1 MKIFFVN
8 GPRSGEELEFALP
21 EITVG
26 REDDNVLR
34 VPAAGVSRYHAKLC
48 RTETGS
54 WIVQD
59 LGSTNGVKVN
69 RVKID
74 REKELA
80 DGDTV
85 EFGDQMI
92 RVSGFGDTAP
102 HLIFNPVGGGGIPAE
117 TRQTSALPTGGS
129 SGAGDSAA
137 APQPEQKGGTG
148 VEDLSALF
156 SSGAGRLFDPKK
168 KERKVESPGREG
180 GAGNEK
186 RRLFSGMFFYVMTG
200 ALAVIC
206 ISAAVLAM
214 SPKNAPK
221 SSSVSPIATGPF
233 SLYFEKSL
241 VSRDNV
247 FRFTLLLEDGR
258 LEFTIDDIKSQ
269 RHVSRTEKMSAESIE
284 VFRSRV
290 NSSGI
295 WNEISTPPS
304 PGADESQKRRVMI
317 ADGTRVRELS
327 YVGSYAPS
335 SFELLESLISDLAE
349 NYGLQTISLTPEEL
363 RRQAEQNFAKAEDYY
378 GNREAR
384 GSNLRDAIRRYR
396 LVVGALEQFSP
407 RPQLWDRARKR
418 LEEAESL
425 RARKLNN
432 LEVERVRFGQIQD
445 FDAIR
450 NVLLQTM
457 ELADEDSR
465 EYQTARERLYKLD
478 TWLRGRRR

>member
-1 MKIFFVN
+1 MKLVFVN

-26 REDDNVLR
+26 REDDNILR

-48 RTETGS
+48 RSGNGA
-54 WIVQD
+54 WHVKD

-69 RVKID
+69 GQKID
-74 REKELA
+74 GDQELKE
-80 DGDTV
+80 GDSV

-92 RVSGFGDTAP
+92 RVSGFRDTTP
-102 HLIFNPVGGGGIPAE
+102 QLVFNPVDGDAVSPE
-117 TRQTSALPTGGS
+117 TRKTSAFSAESAIPEPPPASSTRRGG
-129 SGAGDSAA
+129 A
-137 APQPEQKGGTG
+137 KL
-148 VEDLSALF
+148 EDLSALF
-156 SSGAGRLFDPKK
+156 ASGSDKLFDPKMKEKQKEKSGTDGEPHTEK
-168 KERKVESPGREG
+168 K
-180 GAGNEK
+180 
-186 RRLFSGMFFYVMTG
+186 RLFSGVFFYVLTA

-214 SPKNAPK
+214 SPKEKAPGQAVAQK
-221 SSSVSPIATGPF
+221 VAGPF
-233 SLYFEKSL
+233 SLFFEKQ
-241 VSRDNV
+241 VISRDNV
-247 FRFTLLLEDGR
+247 FRFTLLLEEER

-269 RHVSRTEKMSAESIE
+269 RHVSRTEKMSPESVE

-295 WNEISTPPS
+295 WNEVSTPPS
-304 PGADESQKRRVMI
+304 PGADESQMRRVMI

-327 YVGSYAPS
+327 YLGSYTPS
-335 SFELLESLISDLAE
+335 SFGLLESMVSDLAE

-363 RRQAEQNFAKAEDYY
+363 RSQAEQNFAKAEDYY

-407 RPQLWDRARKR
+407 RPPLWDRARKR

-425 RARKLNN
+425 RARKLDN
-432 LEVERVRFGQIQD
+432 LEVERVRFGQVQD
-445 FDAIR
+445 FDGIR

-465 EYQTARERLYKLD
+465 EHQIARERLYKLD
-478 TWLRGRRR
+478 TWLRGQRR

>member
-102 HLIFNPVGGGGIPAE
+102 HLVFNPVGGDGIPAE

-148 VEDLSALF
+148 VEDLSA
-156 SSGAGRLFDPKK
+156 
-168 KERKVESPGREG
+168 
-180 GAGNEK
+180 
-186 RRLFSGMFFYVMTG
+186 MFFYVMTG

>member
-1 MKIFFVN
+1 MKLVFVN

-26 REDDNVLR
+26 REDDNILR

-48 RTETGS
+48 RSGNGA
-54 WIVQD
+54 WHVKD

-69 RVKID
+69 GQKID
-74 REKELA
+74 GDQELKE
-80 DGDTV
+80 GDSV

-92 RVSGFGDTAP
+92 RVSGFRDTTP
-102 HLIFNPVGGGGIPAE
+102 QLVFNPVDGDAVSPE
-117 TRQTSALPTGGS
+117 TRKTSAFSAESAIPEPPPASSTRRGG
-129 SGAGDSAA
+129 A
-137 APQPEQKGGTG
+137 KL
-148 VEDLSALF
+148 EDLSALF
-156 SSGAGRLFDPKK
+156 ASGSDKLFDPTM
-168 KERKVESPGREG
+168 KEKQK
-180 GAGNEK
+180 EK
-186 RRLFSGMFFYVMTG
+186 SGTDG
-200 ALAVIC
+200 EPHT
-206 ISAAVLAM
+206 VLAM
-214 SPKNAPK
+214 SPKEKAPGQAVAQK
-221 SSSVSPIATGPF
+221 VAGPF
-233 SLYFEKSL
+233 SLFFEKQ
-241 VSRDNV
+241 VISRDNV
-247 FRFTLLLEDGR
+247 FRFTLLLEEER

-269 RHVSRTEKMSAESIE
+269 RHVSRTEKMSPESVE

-295 WNEISTPPS
+295 WNEVSTPPS
-304 PGADESQKRRVMI
+304 PGADESQMRRVMI

-327 YVGSYAPS
+327 YLGSYTPS
-335 SFELLESLISDLAE
+335 SFGLLESMVSDLAE

-363 RRQAEQNFAKAEDYY
+363 RSQAEQNFAKAEDYY

-407 RPQLWDRARKR
+407 RPPLWDRARKR

-425 RARKLNN
+425 RARKLDN
-432 LEVERVRFGQIQD
+432 LEVERVRFGQVQD
-445 FDAIR
+445 FDGIR

-465 EYQTARERLYKLD
+465 EHQIARERLYKLD
-478 TWLRGRRR
+478 TWLRGQRR